1 MYKFILIYFL
11 EFTNVIFTFVSN
23 RSLNNNPIQT
33 KHSYFL
39 ISKFIRNL
47 FSLNV
52 TKIGNYK
59 MTKKYTSVHY
69 NEYLDLD
76 KILNAQHL
84 RSEELGEPAH
94 DEMLFIIIHQVYEL
108 WFKQIIHE
116 LKLVANILS
125 QDPVPEYQLG
135 EALAK
140 LSRIHEIQKLLID
153 QINVLE
159 TLTPL
164 DFLDFRNYLIPAS
177 GFQSFQ
183 FRKVEA
189 MLGLPSKQRITYGNY
204 DYKSP
209 FNEKQKQELV
219 ELENSLSMFDVV
231 EKWLERIPFLK
242 FNEFKF
248 SEKYVE
254 AVRNMTERER
264 EAILSTE
271 YITEQEKEGRIKMLD
286 MQQEYIENAM
296 DKDKHNEMIRN
307 GEVRLSFKA
316 TKAALLINLYRDKPI
331 LRIPFSILEKIVD
344 IDESF
349 IMWRFRHSQMVL
361 RMLGRKMG
369 TGGSSGHGYL
379 KKTAD
384 EHHIFRDLHNVS
396 TLLIPRS
403 ELPELPEEL
412 EAKLGFEYN
421 N

>member
-1 MYKFILIYFL
+1 MS
-11 EFTNVIFTFVSN
+11 E
-23 RSLNNNPIQT
+23 
-33 KHSYFL
+33 
-39 ISKFIRNL
+39 
-47 FSLNV
+47 
-52 TKIGNYK
+52 
-59 MTKKYTSVHY
+59 KYASVHY
-69 NEYLDLD
+69 NEYLALD
-76 KILNAQHL
+76 QVLSAQNL
-84 RSEELGEPAH
+84 RSAELGEPAH

-116 LKLVANILS
+116 LKLVATTLS

-140 LSRIHEIQKLLID
+140 LKRVHEIQKILID

-189 MLGLPSKQRITYGNY
+189 MLGLPSTQRITYGNY

-209 FNEKQKQELV
+209 FNEAQQKELMD
-219 ELENSLSMFDVV
+219 LENSMSLFDIM
-231 EKWLERIPFLK
+231 EKWLERTPFLK
-242 FNEFKF
+242 FNDFNF

-254 AVRNMTERER
+254 AVEHMTERER
-264 EAILSTE
+264 KAILETD
-271 YITEQEKEGRIKMLD
+271 YITEKEKEGRLKMLD

-296 DKDKHNEMIRN
+296 NEEKHNEMIKN

-331 LRIPFSILEKIVD
+331 LRMPYSILDKIVE

-403 ELPELPEEL
+403 ELPELPDDLEE
-412 EAKLGFEYN
+412 KLNYN
-421 N
+421 YKG

>member
-1 MYKFILIYFL
+1 M
-11 EFTNVIFTFVSN
+11 S
-23 RSLNNNPIQT
+23 
-33 KHSYFL
+33 
-39 ISKFIRNL
+39 
-47 FSLNV
+47 
-52 TKIGNYK
+52 
-59 MTKKYTSVHY
+59 KKYASVHY
-69 NEYLDLD
+69 NEYLALD
-76 KILNAQHL
+76 KILNAQNM
-84 RSEELGEPAH
+84 RSAEMGEPAH

-116 LKLVANILS
+116 LNLVATTLS

-140 LSRIHEIQKLLID
+140 LTRVHEIQKLLID

-189 MLGLPSKQRITYGNY
+189 MLGLPSTQRITYGNY

-209 FNEKQKQELV
+209 FNEDQQKELMD
-219 ELENSLSMFDVV
+219 LENSLSMFDIL
-231 EKWLERIPFLK
+231 EKWLERTPFLK
-242 FNEFKF
+242 YNDFKF
-248 SEKYVE
+248 SEKYLE
-254 AVRNMTERER
+254 AVSNMTERER
-264 EAILSTE
+264 AAILETE
-271 YITEQEKEGRIKMLD
+271 YITEKEKEGRIKMLD
-286 MQQEYIENAM
+286 MQQEYIVNAM
-296 DKDKHNEMIRN
+296 DKEKHNEMIKN

-331 LRIPFSILEKIVD
+331 LRTPYSILDKIVE

-403 ELPELPEEL
+403 ELPELPKDL
-412 EAKLGFEYN
+412 DDSLGYIYKGE
-421 N
+421 

>member
-1 MYKFILIYFL
+1 
-11 EFTNVIFTFVSN
+11 
-23 RSLNNNPIQT
+23 
-33 KHSYFL
+33 
-39 ISKFIRNL
+39 
-47 FSLNV
+47 
-52 TKIGNYK
+52 
-59 MTKKYTSVHY
+59 MTEKYASIHY
-69 NEYLDLD
+69 NEYLALD
-76 KILNAQHL
+76 KVLGAQNL
-84 RSEELGEPAH
+84 RSEELGDPAH

-108 WFKQIIHE
+108 WFKQIIHD
-116 LKLVANILS
+116 LKLVATTLS

-140 LSRIHEIQKLLID
+140 LTRIHEIQKLLID
-153 QINVLE
+153 QITVLE

-189 MLGLPSKQRITYGNY
+189 MLGLPATQRITYGNY

-209 FNEKQKQELV
+209 FNEDQQKELMD
-219 ELENSLSMFDVV
+219 LESSLSMFDIL
-231 EKWLERIPFLK
+231 EKWLERTPFLNIK
-242 FNEFKF
+242 DFNF
-248 SEKYVE
+248 SEKYLE
-254 AVRNMTERER
+254 AVEHMTERER
-264 EAILSTE
+264 KAILETE
-271 YITEQEKEGRIKMLD
+271 YITEKEKEGRIKMLD
-286 MQQEYIENAM
+286 MQQEYIANAM
-296 DKDKHNEMIRN
+296 DKEKHEEMIKN
-307 GEVRLSFKA
+307 GEVRLSFEA

-331 LRIPFSILEKIVD
+331 LRIPYSILDKIVE

-403 ELPELPEEL
+403 EIPELPKDL
-412 EAKLGFEYN
+412 DDSLGYIYN
-421 N
+421 GE